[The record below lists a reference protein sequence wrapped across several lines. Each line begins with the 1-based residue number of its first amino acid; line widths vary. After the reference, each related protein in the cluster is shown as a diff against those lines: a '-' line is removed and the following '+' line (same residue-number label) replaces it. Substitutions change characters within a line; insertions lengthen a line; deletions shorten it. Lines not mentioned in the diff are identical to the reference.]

1 MAKSEKAAKAE
12 KATEGAPKMGA
23 WAKFMHWYESYQG
36 KRIIGVVYSVGAAV
50 VIVGALFKILHL
62 PGAKEMLMVGML
74 TEAVLFVIGALDKP
88 HPEFNWSNVFPQL
101 LEHGTDPAIL
111 AEKAKQARPTLLGAG
126 VEGGEI
132 PVIGG
137 GVPAAATVAAVG
149 TGVSA
154 PTAVPS
160 AHVPTLSDKELESL
174 QNGIADL
181 AKTATQLSELGK
193 VATATTQLTSKMEA
207 AGTAAEQFA
216 ASQNGLLS
224 VSNQLSEAYKAAETH
239 MQGAADTTKTF
250 ATNMQ
255 SVGAQLGTL
264 NSIYELQINA
274 LKEQVEITKAQNS
287 TMGEVSNHL
296 QAMNAHATEAEKSQ
310 EAYAA
315 GSKKL
320 AAQVADLNAIYGNML
335 NALA

>member
-1 MAKSEKAAKAE
+1 MAKSEKAE
-12 KATEGAPKMGA
+12 KATEGAKKMGA

-36 KRIIGVVYSVGAAV
+36 KRIVGVVYSIGASV
-50 VIVGALFKILHL
+50 VIVGALFKIMHW
-62 PGAKEMLMVGML
+62 PGASIVLVSGMI
-74 TEAVLFVIGALDKP
+74 TEAFLFVIGALDKP

-101 LEHGTDPAIL
+101 LEFGTDPAIL
-111 AEKAKQARPTLLGAG
+111 EKKAAQARPTLLGAG

-137 GVPAAATVAAVG
+137 GAAVTS
-149 TGVSA
+149 TGVQT
-154 PTAVPS
+154 PTAVS
-160 AHVPTLSDKELESL
+160 AAHVPALSEKDLESL

-193 VATATTQLTSKMEA
+193 VATATTQLTTKMEA

-239 MQGAADTTKTF
+239 MQGAADTTKAF
-250 ATNMQ
+250 AANMQ
-255 SVGAQLGTL
+255 QVGTQLNTL

-274 LKEQVEITKAQNS
+274 LKEQVDIVKAQNS
-287 TMGEVSNHL
+287 TLGEVSSHL
-296 QAMNAHATEAEKSQ
+296 QAMNAHATEAEKRQ

>member
-1 MAKSEKAAKAE
+1 MAKSEKVAE
-12 KATEGAPKMGA
+12 GVKKMSA
-23 WAKFMHWYESYQG
+23 WDKFMHWYESYQG
-36 KRIIGVVYSVGAAV
+36 KRIVGVIYSVGASI
-50 VIVGALFKILHL
+50 VIVGALFKILHW
-62 PGAKEMLMVGML
+62 PGAEEMLMVGMF
-74 TEAVLFVIGALDKP
+74 TEAFLFIIGALDKP

-101 LEHGTDPAIL
+101 LEFGADPAIL
-111 AEKAKQARPTLLGAG
+111 EEKSKQARPTLLGAG

-132 PVIGG
+132 PTIAGG
-137 GVPAAATVAAVG
+137 ATATAGTTQVAS
-149 TGVSA
+149 TS
-154 PTAVPS
+154 TAKVPS
-160 AHVPTLSDKELESL
+160 LSEKELESL

-193 VATATTQLTSKMEA
+193 VATATTQLTTKMEA
-207 AGTAAEQFA
+207 AGNAAEQFA
-216 ASQNGLLS
+216 ASQNGLLN

-239 MQGAADTTKTF
+239 MQGAADTTKAF
-250 ATNMQ
+250 AANMQ
-255 SVGAQLGTL
+255 NVGTQLTTL

-274 LKEQVEITKAQNS
+274 LKEQVDIAKAQNTTLDKVS
-287 TMGEVSNHL
+287 SNLQTMESHV
-296 QAMNAHATEAEKSQ
+296 AEAQKSQ

>member
-1 MAKSEKAAKAE
+1 MAKSEKAE
-12 KATEGAPKMGA
+12 KATEGAKKMGA

-36 KRIIGVVYSVGAAV
+36 KRIVGVVYSFGAAV
-50 VIVGALFKILHL
+50 VIVGALFKIMHW
-62 PGAKEMLMVGML
+62 PGASIVLVSGMI
-74 TEAVLFVIGALDKP
+74 TEAFLFVIGALDKP

-101 LEHGTDPAIL
+101 LEFGTDPAIL
-111 AEKAKQARPTLLGAG
+111 EKKAAQARPTLLGAG

-137 GVPAAATVAAVG
+137 GAAVTS
-149 TGVSA
+149 TGVQT
-154 PTAVPS
+154 PTAVS
-160 AHVPTLSDKELESL
+160 AAHVPALSEKDLESL

-193 VATATTQLTSKMEA
+193 VATATTQLTTKMEA

-239 MQGAADTTKTF
+239 MQGAADTTKAF
-250 ATNMQ
+250 AANMQ
-255 SVGAQLGTL
+255 NVGAQLSTL

-274 LKEQVEITKAQNS
+274 LKEQVDIVKAQNS
-287 TMGEVSNHL
+287 TLGEVSSHL
-296 QAMNAHATEAEKSQ
+296 QAMNAHATEAEKRQ

>member
-1 MAKSEKAAKAE
+1 MAKSEKAE
-12 KATEGAPKMGA
+12 KATEGAKKMGA

-36 KRIIGVVYSVGAAV
+36 KRIVGVVYSIGASV
-50 VIVGALFKILHL
+50 VIVGALFKIMHW
-62 PGAKEMLMVGML
+62 PGASIVLVSGMI
-74 TEAVLFVIGALDKP
+74 TEAFLFVIGALDKP

-101 LEHGTDPAIL
+101 LEFGTDPAIL
-111 AEKAKQARPTLLGAG
+111 EKKAAQARPTLLGAG

-137 GVPAAATVAAVG
+137 GAAVTS
-149 TGVSA
+149 TGVQT
-154 PTAVPS
+154 PTAVS
-160 AHVPTLSDKELESL
+160 AAHVPALSEKDLESL

-193 VATATTQLTSKMEA
+193 VATATTQLTTKMEA
-207 AGTAAEQFA
+207 AGNAAEQFA

-239 MQGAADTTKTF
+239 MQGAADTTKAF
-250 ATNMQ
+250 AANMQ
-255 SVGAQLGTL
+255 NVGAQLSTL

-274 LKEQVEITKAQNS
+274 LKEQVDIVKAQNS
-287 TMGEVSNHL
+287 TLGEVSSHL

>member
-1 MAKSEKAAKAE
+1 MAKSEKAE
-12 KATEGAPKMGA
+12 KATEGAKKLGA

-36 KRIIGVVYSVGAAV
+36 KRIVGVVYSFGAAV
-50 VIVGALFKILHL
+50 VIVGALFKIMHW
-62 PGAKEMLMVGML
+62 PGASTVLVSGMV
-74 TEAVLFVIGALDKP
+74 TEAFLFVIGALDKP

-101 LEHGTDPAIL
+101 LEFGTDPAIL
-111 AEKAKQARPTLLGAG
+111 EKKAAQARPTLLGAG

-137 GVPAAATVAAVG
+137 NAAVTS
-149 TGVSA
+149 TGVQTQ
-154 PTAVPS
+154 TAVS
-160 AHVPTLSDKELESL
+160 AAHVPALSDKDLESL

-193 VATATTQLTSKMEA
+193 VATATTQLTTKMEA

-239 MQGAADTTKTF
+239 MQGAADTTKAF
-250 ATNMQ
+250 AANMQ
-255 SVGAQLGTL
+255 QVGTQLNTL
-264 NSIYELQINA
+264 NLIYELQINA
-274 LKEQVEITKAQNS
+274 LKEQVEISKAQNS
-287 TMGEVSNHL
+287 TLGEVSDHL
-296 QAMNAHATEAEKSQ
+296 QAMKVHATEADKSQ

>member
-1 MAKSEKAAKAE
+1 MAKSEKAE
-12 KATEGAPKMGA
+12 KATEGAQKMGA

-36 KRIIGVVYSVGAAV
+36 KRIVGVVYSIGASV
-50 VIVGALFKILHL
+50 VIVGALFKIMHW
-62 PGAKEMLMVGML
+62 PGASIVLVSGMI
-74 TEAVLFVIGALDKP
+74 TEAFLFVIGALDKP

-101 LEHGTDPAIL
+101 LEFGTDPAIL
-111 AEKAKQARPTLLGAG
+111 EKKAAQARPTLLGAG

-137 GVPAAATVAAVG
+137 GAALTS
-149 TGVSA
+149 TGVQT
-154 PTAVPS
+154 PTAVS
-160 AHVPTLSDKELESL
+160 AAHVPALSDKDLESL

-193 VATATTQLTSKMEA
+193 VATATTQLTTKMEA

-239 MQGAADTTKTF
+239 MQGAADTTKAF
-250 ATNMQ
+250 AANMQ
-255 SVGAQLGTL
+255 NVGAQLSTL

-274 LKEQVEITKAQNS
+274 LKEQVDIVKAQNS
-287 TMGEVSNHL
+287 TLGEVSDHL
-296 QAMNAHATEAEKSQ
+296 QAMKAHATEAEKSQ

>member
-1 MAKSEKAAKAE
+1 
-12 KATEGAPKMGA
+12 MGT

-36 KRIIGVVYSVGAAV
+36 KRIVGVVYSIGASV
-50 VIVGALFKILHL
+50 VIVGALFKIMHW
-62 PGAKEMLMVGML
+62 PGASIVLVSGMI
-74 TEAVLFVIGALDKP
+74 TEAFLFVIGALDKP

-101 LEHGTDPAIL
+101 LEFGTDPAIL
-111 AEKAKQARPTLLGAG
+111 EKKAAQARPTLLGAG

-137 GVPAAATVAAVG
+137 GAAVTS
-149 TGVSA
+149 TGVQT
-154 PTAVPS
+154 PTAVS
-160 AHVPTLSDKELESL
+160 AAHVPALSEKDLESL

-193 VATATTQLTSKMEA
+193 VATATTQLTTKMEA

-239 MQGAADTTKTF
+239 MQGAADTTKAF
-250 ATNMQ
+250 AANMQ
-255 SVGAQLGTL
+255 NVGAQLSTL

-274 LKEQVEITKAQNS
+274 LKEQVDIVKAQNS
-287 TMGEVSNHL
+287 TLGEVSSHL
-296 QAMNAHATEAEKSQ
+296 QAMNAHATEAEKRQ

>member
-1 MAKSEKAAKAE
+1 MAKSEKAE
-12 KATEGAPKMGA
+12 KATEGAKKMGA

-36 KRIIGVVYSVGAAV
+36 KRIVGVVYSIGASV
-50 VIVGALFKILHL
+50 VIVGALFKIMHW
-62 PGAKEMLMVGML
+62 PGASIVLVSGMV
-74 TEAVLFVIGALDKP
+74 TEAFLFVIGALDKP

-101 LEHGTDPAIL
+101 LEFGTDPAIL
-111 AEKAKQARPTLLGAG
+111 EKKAAQARPTLLGAG

-137 GVPAAATVAAVG
+137 GAPATSAVG
-149 TGVSA
+149 TGVPASA
-154 PTAVPS
+154 AVPS

-193 VATATTQLTSKMEA
+193 VATATTQLTTKMEA

-239 MQGAADTTKTF
+239 MQGAADTTKMF
-250 ATNMQ
+250 AANMQ
-255 SVGAQLGTL
+255 NVGAQLSTL

-274 LKEQVEITKAQNS
+274 LKEQVEISKTQNS
-287 TMGEVSNHL
+287 TLCEVSDHL
-296 QAMNAHATEAEKSQ
+296 QAMKVHATEAEKSQ

>member
-1 MAKSEKAAKAE
+1 MAKSEKAE
-12 KATEGAPKMGA
+12 KATEGAKKMGA

-36 KRIIGVVYSVGAAV
+36 KRIVGVVYSIGASV
-50 VIVGALFKILHL
+50 VIVGALFKIMHW
-62 PGAKEMLMVGML
+62 PGASIVLVSGMI
-74 TEAVLFVIGALDKP
+74 TEAFLFVIGALDKP

-101 LEHGTDPAIL
+101 LEFGTDPAIL
-111 AEKAKQARPTLLGAG
+111 EKKAAQARPTLLGAG

-137 GVPAAATVAAVG
+137 GAAVTS
-149 TGVSA
+149 TGVQT
-154 PTAVPS
+154 PTAVS
-160 AHVPTLSDKELESL
+160 AAHVPALSEKDLESL

-193 VATATTQLTSKMEA
+193 VATATTQLTTKMEA

-224 VSNQLSEAYKAAETH
+224 ISNQLSEAYKAAETH
-239 MQGAADTTKTF
+239 MQGAADTTKAF
-250 ATNMQ
+250 AANMQ
-255 SVGAQLGTL
+255 NVGAQLSTL

-274 LKEQVEITKAQNS
+274 LKEQVDIVKAQNS
-287 TMGEVSNHL
+287 TLGEVSDHL
-296 QAMNAHATEAEKSQ
+296 QAMNAHATETEKSQ

>member
-1 MAKSEKAAKAE
+1 MAKSEKAE
-12 KATEGAPKMGA
+12 KATEGAKKMGA

-36 KRIIGVVYSVGAAV
+36 KRIVGVVYSIGASV
-50 VIVGALFKILHL
+50 VIVGALFKIMHW
-62 PGAKEMLMVGML
+62 PGASIVLVSGMI
-74 TEAVLFVIGALDKP
+74 TEAFLFVIGALDKP

-101 LEHGTDPAIL
+101 LEFGTDPAIL
-111 AEKAKQARPTLLGAG
+111 EKKAAQARPTLLGAG

-137 GVPAAATVAAVG
+137 GAAVTS
-149 TGVSA
+149 TGVQT
-154 PTAVPS
+154 PTAVS
-160 AHVPTLSDKELESL
+160 AAHVPALSEKDLESL

-193 VATATTQLTSKMEA
+193 VATATTQLTTKMEA

-239 MQGAADTTKTF
+239 MQGAADTTKAF
-250 ATNMQ
+250 AANMQ
-255 SVGAQLGTL
+255 NVGAQLSTL

-274 LKEQVEITKAQNS
+274 LKEQVDIVKAQNS
-287 TMGEVSNHL
+287 TLGEVSSHL

>member
-1 MAKSEKAAKAE
+1 MQ
-12 KATEGAPKMGA
+12 T
-23 WAKFMHWYESYQG
+23 
-36 KRIIGVVYSVGAAV
+36 
-50 VIVGALFKILHL
+50 
-62 PGAKEMLMVGML
+62 
-74 TEAVLFVIGALDKP
+74 
-88 HPEFNWSNVFPQL
+88 
-101 LEHGTDPAIL
+101 
-111 AEKAKQARPTLLGAG
+111 
-126 VEGGEI
+126 
-132 PVIGG
+132 
-137 GVPAAATVAAVG
+137 
-149 TGVSA
+149 
-154 PTAVPS
+154 PTAVS
-160 AHVPTLSDKELESL
+160 AAHVPALSDKELESL

-193 VATATTQLTSKMEA
+193 VATATTQLTTKMEA

-239 MQGAADTTKTF
+239 MQGAADTTKMF
-250 ATNMQ
+250 AANMQ
-255 SVGAQLGTL
+255 NVGAQLSTL

-274 LKEQVEITKAQNS
+274 LKEQVEISKAQNS
-287 TMGEVSNHL
+287 TLGEVSDHL
-296 QAMNAHATEAEKSQ
+296 QAMKAHATEAEKSQ

>member
-1 MAKSEKAAKAE
+1 MAKSEKAE
-12 KATEGAPKMGA
+12 KATEGAKKMGA

-36 KRIIGVVYSVGAAV
+36 KRIVGVVYSFGAAV
-50 VIVGALFKILHL
+50 VIVGALFKIMHW
-62 PGAKEMLMVGML
+62 PGASIVLVSGMI
-74 TEAVLFVIGALDKP
+74 TEAFLFVIGALDKP

-101 LEHGTDPAIL
+101 LEFGTDPAIL
-111 AEKAKQARPTLLGAG
+111 EKKAAQARPTLLGAG

-137 GVPAAATVAAVG
+137 GAAVTS
-149 TGVSA
+149 TGVQT
-154 PTAVPS
+154 PTAVS
-160 AHVPTLSDKELESL
+160 AAHVPALSEKDLESL

-193 VATATTQLTSKMEA
+193 VATATTQLTTKMEA

-239 MQGAADTTKTF
+239 MQGAADTTKAF
-250 ATNMQ
+250 AANMQ
-255 SVGAQLGTL
+255 NVGAQLSTL

-274 LKEQVEITKAQNS
+274 LKEQVDIVKAQNS
-287 TMGEVSNHL
+287 TLGEVSDHL

>member
-1 MAKSEKAAKAE
+1 MAKSEKAE
-12 KATEGAPKMGA
+12 KATEGAPKMNA

-62 PGAKEMLMVGML
+62 DGAKQMLMVGML

-132 PVIGG
+132 PTIASG
-137 GVPAAATVAAVG
+137 ATSTVTKG

-160 AHVPTLSDKELESL
+160 AYVPALSDKELESL

-207 AGTAAEQFA
+207 AGNAAEQFA
-216 ASQNGLLS
+216 ASQNGLLTT
-224 VSNQLSEAYKAAETH
+224 SNQLSEAYKAAETH
-239 MQGAADTTKTF
+239 MQGAADTTKAF

-255 SVGAQLGTL
+255 NVAAQLSTL
-264 NSIYELQINA
+264 NSIYELQINT
-274 LKEQVEITKAQNS
+274 LKEQVDLAKAQN
-287 TMGEVSNHL
+287 TTLGKVSNNL
-296 QAMNAHATEAEKSQ
+296 QVMETHTADAQKSQ

-315 GSKKL
+315 ASKKL
-320 AAQVADLNAIYGNML
+320 ATQVVDLNAIYGNML

>member
-1 MAKSEKAAKAE
+1 MAKSEKAE
-12 KATEGAPKMGA
+12 KATEGAKKMGA

-36 KRIIGVVYSVGAAV
+36 KRIVGVVYSIGASV
-50 VIVGALFKILHL
+50 VIVGALFKIMHW
-62 PGAKEMLMVGML
+62 PGASIVLVSGMI
-74 TEAVLFVIGALDKP
+74 TEAFLFVIGALDKP

-101 LEHGTDPAIL
+101 LEFGTDPAIL
-111 AEKAKQARPTLLGAG
+111 EKKAAQARPTLLGAG

-137 GVPAAATVAAVG
+137 GVPATSAVG
-149 TGVSA
+149 TGVPASA
-154 PTAVPS
+154 AVPS

-193 VATATTQLTSKMEA
+193 VATATTQLTTKMEA

-239 MQGAADTTKTF
+239 MQGAADTTKMF
-250 ATNMQ
+250 AANMQ
-255 SVGAQLGTL
+255 NVGAQLSTL

-274 LKEQVEITKAQNS
+274 LKEQVEISKAQNS
-287 TMGEVSNHL
+287 TLGEVSDHL
-296 QAMNAHATEAEKSQ
+296 QAMKAHATEAEKSQ

>member
-1 MAKSEKAAKAE
+1 MAKSEKAE
-12 KATEGAPKMGA
+12 KATEGAKKMGA

-36 KRIIGVVYSVGAAV
+36 KRIVGVVYSIGASV
-50 VIVGALFKILHL
+50 VIVGALFKIMHW
-62 PGAKEMLMVGML
+62 PGASIVLVSGMI
-74 TEAVLFVIGALDKP
+74 TEAFLFVIGALDKP

-101 LEHGTDPAIL
+101 LEFGTDPAIL
-111 AEKAKQARPTLLGAG
+111 EKKAAQARPTLLGAG

-137 GVPAAATVAAVG
+137 GAAVTS
-149 TGVSA
+149 TGVQT
-154 PTAVPS
+154 PTAVS
-160 AHVPTLSDKELESL
+160 AAHVPALSDKELESL

-193 VATATTQLTSKMEA
+193 VATATTQLTTKMEA

-250 ATNMQ
+250 AANMQ
-255 SVGAQLGTL
+255 NVGAQLSTL

-274 LKEQVEITKAQNS
+274 LKEQVEISKAQNS
-287 TMGEVSNHL
+287 TLGEVSDHL
-296 QAMNAHATEAEKSQ
+296 QAMKAHATEAEKSQ

>member
-1 MAKSEKAAKAE
+1 MAKSEKAE
-12 KATEGAPKMGA
+12 KATEGAKKMGA

-36 KRIIGVVYSVGAAV
+36 KRIVGVVYSIGASV
-50 VIVGALFKILHL
+50 VIVGALFKIMHW
-62 PGAKEMLMVGML
+62 PGASIVLVSGMI
-74 TEAVLFVIGALDKP
+74 TEAFLFVIGALDKP

-101 LEHGTDPAIL
+101 LEFGTDPAIL
-111 AEKAKQARPTLLGAG
+111 EKKAAQARPTLLGAG

-137 GVPAAATVAAVG
+137 GAPVTS
-149 TGVSA
+149 TGVQT
-154 PTAVPS
+154 PTAVS
-160 AHVPTLSDKELESL
+160 AAHVPALSEKDLESL

-193 VATATTQLTSKMEA
+193 VATATTQLTTKMEA

-239 MQGAADTTKTF
+239 MQGAADTTKMF
-250 ATNMQ
+250 AANMQ
-255 SVGAQLGTL
+255 NVGAQLSTL

-274 LKEQVEITKAQNS
+274 LKEQVEISKTQNS
-287 TMGEVSNHL
+287 TLCEVSDHL
-296 QAMNAHATEAEKSQ
+296 QAMKVHATEAEKSQ

>member
-1 MAKSEKAAKAE
+1 MAKSEKAE
-12 KATEGAPKMGA
+12 KATEGAKKMGA

-36 KRIIGVVYSVGAAV
+36 KRIVGVVYSIGASV
-50 VIVGALFKILHL
+50 VIVGALFKIMHW
-62 PGAKEMLMVGML
+62 PGASIVLVSGMI
-74 TEAVLFVIGALDKP
+74 TEAFLFVIGALDKP

-101 LEHGTDPAIL
+101 LEFGTDPAIL
-111 AEKAKQARPTLLGAG
+111 EKKAAQARPTLLGAG

-137 GVPAAATVAAVG
+137 GAAVTS
-149 TGVSA
+149 TGVQT
-154 PTAVPS
+154 PTAVS
-160 AHVPTLSDKELESL
+160 AAHVPALSEKDLESL

-193 VATATTQLTSKMEA
+193 VATATTQLTTKMEA

-239 MQGAADTTKTF
+239 MQGAADTTKAF
-250 ATNMQ
+250 AANMQ
-255 SVGAQLGTL
+255 NVGAQLSTL

-274 LKEQVEITKAQNS
+274 LKEQVDIVKAQNS
-287 TMGEVSNHL
+287 TLGEVSSHL
-296 QAMNAHATEAEKSQ
+296 QAMNAHATEAEKRQ

>member
-1 MAKSEKAAKAE
+1 MN
-12 KATEGAPKMGA
+12 A

-50 VIVGALFKILHL
+50 VIVGALFKIMHW
-62 PGAKEMLMVGML
+62 PGASQVLIAGMC
-74 TEAVLFVIGALDKP
+74 TEAFLFIIGALDKP

-101 LEHGTDPAIL
+101 LEFGTDPAIL
-111 AEKAKQARPTLLGAG
+111 EKKATQARPTLLGAG

-132 PVIGG
+132 PVIASGA
-137 GVPAAATVAAVG
+137 PATAAVAAVG
-149 TGVSA
+149 AGVSA

-174 QNGIADL
+174 QNSIADL

-216 ASQNGLLS
+216 ASQNDLLS

-239 MQGAADTTKTF
+239 MQGAAGTTKAF
-250 ATNMQ
+250 AANMQ
-255 SVGAQLGTL
+255 NVGAQLSTL

-274 LKEQVEITKAQNS
+274 LKEQVEIAKAQNS
-287 TMGEVSNHL
+287 TLSEVSNHL
-296 QAMNAHATEAEKSQ
+296 QAMNAQATEAEKSQ

>member
-1 MAKSEKAAKAE
+1 MAKSGKAAKAE
-12 KATEGAPKMGA
+12 KATEGAQKMGA
-23 WAKFMHWYESYQG
+23 WEKFMHWYESYQG
-36 KRIIGVVYSVGAAV
+36 KRIVGVIYSVGAAV
-50 VIVGALFKILHL
+50 VIVGALFKIMHW
-62 PGAKEMLMVGML
+62 PGASQVLIAGMC
-74 TEAVLFVIGALDKP
+74 TEAFLFIIGALDKP

-101 LEHGTDPAIL
+101 LEFGTDPAIL
-111 AEKAKQARPTLLGAG
+111 EKKAAQARPTLLGAG

-137 GVPAAATVAAVG
+137 GVPAAATAG
-149 TGVSA
+149 TGVPA
-154 PTAVPS
+154 TTAVPS

-250 ATNMQ
+250 AVNMQ
-255 SVGAQLGTL
+255 SVGAQLSTL

>member
-1 MAKSEKAAKAE
+1 MAKSEKAE
-12 KATEGAPKMGA
+12 KATEGAKKMGA

-36 KRIIGVVYSVGAAV
+36 KRIVGVVYSIGASV
-50 VIVGALFKILHL
+50 VIVGALFKIMHW
-62 PGAKEMLMVGML
+62 PGASIVLVSGMI
-74 TEAVLFVIGALDKP
+74 TEAFLFVIGALDKP

-101 LEHGTDPAIL
+101 LEFGTDPAIL
-111 AEKAKQARPTLLGAG
+111 EKKAAQARPTRWGAG

-137 GVPAAATVAAVG
+137 GAAVTS
-149 TGVSA
+149 TGVQT
-154 PTAVPS
+154 PTAVS
-160 AHVPTLSDKELESL
+160 AAHVPALSDKELESL

-193 VATATTQLTSKMEA
+193 VATATTQLTTKMEA

-239 MQGAADTTKTF
+239 MQGAADTTKAF
-250 ATNMQ
+250 AANMQ
-255 SVGAQLGTL
+255 NVGAQLSTL

-274 LKEQVEITKAQNS
+274 LKEQVDIVKAQNS
-287 TMGEVSNHL
+287 TLGEVSSHL
-296 QAMNAHATEAEKSQ
+296 QAMNAHATEAEKRQ

>member
-1 MAKSEKAAKAE
+1 MAKSEKAE
-12 KATEGAPKMGA
+12 KATEGAQKMGA

-36 KRIIGVVYSVGAAV
+36 KRIVGVVYSIGASV
-50 VIVGALFKILHL
+50 VIVGALFKIMHW
-62 PGAKEMLMVGML
+62 PGASIVLVSGMI
-74 TEAVLFVIGALDKP
+74 TEAFLFVIGALDKP

-101 LEHGTDPAIL
+101 LEFGTDPAIL
-111 AEKAKQARPTLLGAG
+111 EKKAAQARPTLLGAG

-137 GVPAAATVAAVG
+137 NAAVTS
-149 TGVSA
+149 TGVQT
-154 PTAVPS
+154 PTAVS
-160 AHVPTLSDKELESL
+160 AAHVPALSDKELESL

-193 VATATTQLTSKMEA
+193 VATATTQLTTKMEA

-239 MQGAADTTKTF
+239 MQGAADTTKAF
-250 ATNMQ
+250 AANMQ
-255 SVGAQLGTL
+255 NVGAQLSTL

-274 LKEQVEITKAQNS
+274 LKEQVDIVKAQNS
-287 TMGEVSNHL
+287 TLGEVSSHL
-296 QAMNAHATEAEKSQ
+296 QAMNAHATEAEKRQ

>member
-1 MAKSEKAAKAE
+1 MAKSEKTE
-12 KATEGAPKMGA
+12 KATEGAQKMGA
-23 WAKFMHWYESYQG
+23 WEKFMHWYESYQG
-36 KRIIGVVYSVGAAV
+36 KRIVGIIYSVGASV
-50 VIVGALFKILHL
+50 VIVGALFKILHWA
-62 PGAKEMLMVGML
+62 GAEQMLMVGMF
-74 TEAVLFVIGALDKP
+74 TEAFLFIIGALDKP

-111 AEKAKQARPTLLGAG
+111 EEKAKQARPTLLGAG

-132 PVIGG
+132 PTIAGG
-137 GVPAAATVAAVG
+137 ATATAATTQVAA
-149 TGVSA
+149 TSSA
-154 PTAVPS
+154 KVPS
-160 AHVPTLSDKELESL
+160 LSVKELESL

-193 VATATTQLTSKMEA
+193 VATATTQLTTKMEA
-207 AGTAAEQFA
+207 AGNAAEQFA
-216 ASQNGLLS
+216 ASQNGLLTI
-224 VSNQLSEAYKAAETH
+224 SNQLSEAYKAAETH
-239 MQGAADTTKTF
+239 MLGAADTTKAF

-255 SVGAQLGTL
+255 NVGTQLTTL

-274 LKEQVEITKAQNS
+274 LKEQVDIAKAQNTTLGKVS
-287 TMGEVSNHL
+287 SNLQTMESSV
-296 QAMNAHATEAEKSQ
+296 AEAQKSQ

>member
-1 MAKSEKAAKAE
+1 
-12 KATEGAPKMGA
+12 MGA

-36 KRIIGVVYSVGAAV
+36 KRIVGVVYSIGASV
-50 VIVGALFKILHL
+50 VIVGALFKIMHW
-62 PGAKEMLMVGML
+62 PGASIVLVSGMI
-74 TEAVLFVIGALDKP
+74 TEAFLFVIGALDKP

-101 LEHGTDPAIL
+101 LEFGTDPAIL
-111 AEKAKQARPTLLGAG
+111 EKKAAQARPTLLGAG

-137 GVPAAATVAAVG
+137 GAAVTS
-149 TGVSA
+149 TGVQT
-154 PTAVPS
+154 PTAVS
-160 AHVPTLSDKELESL
+160 AAHVPALSEKDLESL

-193 VATATTQLTSKMEA
+193 VATATTQLTTKMEA
-207 AGTAAEQFA
+207 AGNAAEQFA

-239 MQGAADTTKTF
+239 MQGAADTTKAF
-250 ATNMQ
+250 AANMQ
-255 SVGAQLGTL
+255 NVGTQLNTL

-274 LKEQVEITKAQNS
+274 LKEQVEISKAQNS
-287 TMGEVSNHL
+287 TLGEVSSHL

>member
-1 MAKSEKAAKAE
+1 MAKSEKAE
-12 KATEGAPKMGA
+12 KATEGAKKMGA

-36 KRIIGVVYSVGAAV
+36 KRIVGVVYSFGAAV
-50 VIVGALFKILHL
+50 VIVGALFKIMHW
-62 PGAKEMLMVGML
+62 PGASIVLVSGMV
-74 TEAVLFVIGALDKP
+74 TEAFLFVIGALDKP

-101 LEHGTDPAIL
+101 LEFGTDPAIL
-111 AEKAKQARPTLLGAG
+111 EKKAAQARPTLLGAG

-137 GVPAAATVAAVG
+137 GAAVTS
-149 TGVSA
+149 TGVQT
-154 PTAVPS
+154 PTAVS
-160 AHVPTLSDKELESL
+160 AAHVPALSEKDLESL

-193 VATATTQLTSKMEA
+193 VATATTQLTTKMEA

-239 MQGAADTTKTF
+239 MQGAADTTKAF
-250 ATNMQ
+250 AANMQ
-255 SVGAQLGTL
+255 NVGAQLSTL

-274 LKEQVEITKAQNS
+274 LKEQVEISKAQNS
-287 TMGEVSNHL
+287 TLGEVSDHL
-296 QAMNAHATEAEKSQ
+296 QAMKVHATEAEKRQ

>member
-1 MAKSEKAAKAE
+1 MAKSEKAE
-12 KATEGAPKMGA
+12 KATEGAKKMGA

-36 KRIIGVVYSVGAAV
+36 KRIVGVVYSIGASV
-50 VIVGALFKILHL
+50 VIVGALFKIMHW
-62 PGAKEMLMVGML
+62 PGASIVLVSGMI
-74 TEAVLFVIGALDKP
+74 TEAFLFVIGALDKP

-101 LEHGTDPAIL
+101 LEFGTDPAIL
-111 AEKAKQARPTLLGAG
+111 EKKAAQARPTLLGAG

-137 GVPAAATVAAVG
+137 GAPVTS
-149 TGVSA
+149 TGVQT
-154 PTAVPS
+154 PTAVS
-160 AHVPTLSDKELESL
+160 AAHVPALSEKDLESL
-174 QNGIADL
+174 QNGIANL

-193 VATATTQLTSKMEA
+193 VATATTQLTTKMEA

-239 MQGAADTTKTF
+239 MQGAADTTKMF
-250 ATNMQ
+250 AANMQ
-255 SVGAQLGTL
+255 NVGAQLSTL

-274 LKEQVEITKAQNS
+274 LKEQVEISKTQNS
-287 TMGEVSNHL
+287 TLCEVSDHL
-296 QAMNAHATEAEKSQ
+296 QAMKVHATEAEKSQ

>member
-1 MAKSEKAAKAE
+1 MAKSEKAE
-12 KATEGAPKMGA
+12 KATEGAQKMGA

-36 KRIIGVVYSVGAAV
+36 KRIVGVVYSIGASV
-50 VIVGALFKILHL
+50 VIVGALFKIMHW
-62 PGAKEMLMVGML
+62 PGASIVLVSGMI
-74 TEAVLFVIGALDKP
+74 TEAFLFVIGALDKP

-101 LEHGTDPAIL
+101 LEFGTDPAIL
-111 AEKAKQARPTLLGAG
+111 EKKAAQARPTLLGAG

-137 GVPAAATVAAVG
+137 GAPVTS
-149 TGVSA
+149 TGVQT
-154 PTAVPS
+154 PTAVS
-160 AHVPTLSDKELESL
+160 AAHVPALSDKELESL

-193 VATATTQLTSKMEA
+193 VATATTQLTTKMEA

-239 MQGAADTTKTF
+239 MQGAADTTKMF
-250 ATNMQ
+250 AANMQ
-255 SVGAQLGTL
+255 NVGAQLSTL

-274 LKEQVEITKAQNS
+274 LKEQVDIVKAQNS
-287 TMGEVSNHL
+287 TLGEVSDHL
-296 QAMNAHATEAEKSQ
+296 QAMKAHATEAEKSQ

>member
-1 MAKSEKAAKAE
+1 MAKSEKAE
-12 KATEGAPKMGA
+12 KATEGAKKMGA

-36 KRIIGVVYSVGAAV
+36 KRIVGVVYSIGASV
-50 VIVGALFKILHL
+50 VIVGALFKIMHW
-62 PGAKEMLMVGML
+62 PGASIVLVSGMI
-74 TEAVLFVIGALDKP
+74 TEAFLFVIGALDKP
-88 HPEFNWSNVFPQL
+88 QPEFNWSNVFPQL
-101 LEHGTDPAIL
+101 LEFGTDPAIL
-111 AEKAKQARPTLLGAG
+111 EKKAAQARPTLLGAG

-137 GVPAAATVAAVG
+137 GAAVTS
-149 TGVSA
+149 TGVQT
-154 PTAVPS
+154 PTAVS
-160 AHVPTLSDKELESL
+160 AAHVPALSEKDLESL

-193 VATATTQLTSKMEA
+193 VATATTQLTTKMEA

-239 MQGAADTTKTF
+239 MQGAADTTKMF
-250 ATNMQ
+250 AANMQ
-255 SVGAQLGTL
+255 NVGAQLSTL

-274 LKEQVEITKAQNS
+274 LKEQVEISKAQNS
-287 TMGEVSNHL
+287 TLGEVSDHL
-296 QAMNAHATEAEKSQ
+296 QVMKAHATEAEKSQ